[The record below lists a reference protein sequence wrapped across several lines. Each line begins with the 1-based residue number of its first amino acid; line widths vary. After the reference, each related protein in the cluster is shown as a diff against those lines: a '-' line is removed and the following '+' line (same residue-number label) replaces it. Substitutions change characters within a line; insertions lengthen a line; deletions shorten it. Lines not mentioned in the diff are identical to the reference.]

1 MKRDVYNWYKD
12 LERGAKSTADLYLK
26 RLTKFCKE
34 VGFTP
39 NELLSLDDEVLRNIV
54 LDFISGI
61 EGKSGSYINSFL
73 KALKSWFRFNNR
85 SFNIHVRVREYRKIL
100 EDEEVPTKSELRK
113 LLRIAD
119 LRARVAI
126 ALMAFSGLRLGVLGN
141 YTGFDGLRVGD
152 ILEIRRLGKVEDLDV
167 NSIEIE
173 SPITIVVRQQLSKT
187 GHQYLT
193 FLCEEGCEYLMDY
206 LDFRLRNGEM
216 ITLSSPVISKRNGI
230 GFLKTKNIYRI
241 IKDAI
246 IDAGFSWRPYV
257 LRHYFDTYLLMAE
270 AARIIPED
278 YRVFWMGHKG
288 DIEHQYTT
296 NKWNLP
302 HSLVNDMKL
311 KYQQAAE
318 MFLETKSEEKKTKV
332 KQKVI
337 KLEELDFYLESGW
350 EYVTTLP
357 DGRVIVGR

>member
-1 MKRDVYNWYKD
+1 MRRDVYDWYKD
-12 LERGAKSTADLYLK
+12 LERGAKSTADLYLT
-26 RLTKFCKE
+26 RLMKFCKE
-34 VGFTP
+34 TRLTP
-39 NELLSLDDEVLRNIV
+39 NELLNLDEETLRDIII
-54 LDFISGI
+54 DFISGI
-61 EGKSGSYINSFL
+61 EGRSGSYINSFL

-85 SFNIHVRVREYRKIL
+85 LFNVYIRIKEYRTIS
-100 EDEEVPTKSELRK
+100 ENETVPTRSELRR
-113 LLRIAD
+113 LLRMAD
-119 LRARVAI
+119 VRSRAAI

-141 YTGFDGLRVGD
+141 YMGSDGLRVGD
-152 ILEIRRLGKVEDLDV
+152 ILDIKELGNE
-167 NSIEIE
+167 SIEIE
-173 SPITIVVRQQLSKT
+173 SPATIVVRQKLSKA

-193 FLCEEGCEYLMDY
+193 FLCEEGCEYLTDY
-206 LDFRLRNGEM
+206 LNFRLRNGEK
-216 ITLSSPVISKRNGI
+216 ITPSSPVISKKNKVE
-230 GFLKTKNIYRI
+230 FLKTKNIYKI
-241 IKDAI
+241 IKNVI
-246 IDAGFSWRPYV
+246 INAGFSWRPYV

-278 YRVFWMGHKG
+278 YRIFWMGHKG

-296 NKWNLP
+296 NKWKLP

-318 MFLETKSEEKKTKV
+318 MFLETKSEEEKIRA

-350 EYVTTLP
+350 KYVTTLP